1 MALWTPAD
9 TTEALWLDGA
19 DSSTITLVSSAVS
32 QWNDKSG
39 NARNVSQS
47 TSTAR
52 PAYLTAGFGG
62 KNCLDFDGGDFLSR
76 STGVTTGTY
85 TGAFN
90 VYYVASRDSSPNGCL
105 ITERTSSLV
114 GTSQW
119 GSDVGLYFISSD
131 GANAASNHR
140 IAQADFDNLST
151 SGGLVSHFHS
161 PGLRDLLW
169 LNGSSVSVVAGTAS
183 NITGTAG
190 LIIGRREGSFFFW
203 DGKICEIIV
212 VTTSQTTAQ
221 RQQIEGYL
229 AWKWGLQNS
238 LPVGHPYKN
247 GPPTK
252 GGNAAV
258 HFFTFGY

>member
-19 DSSTITLVSSAVS
+19 DSTTVTLSGTAVT

-39 NARNVSQS
+39 NGRHVSQS

-52 PAYLTAGFGG
+52 PAYLTAGFSG

-105 ITERTSSLV
+105 ITERVSSLV

-131 GANAASNHR
+131 GANTASNHR
-140 IAQADFDNLST
+140 IGLADFNNLST
-151 SGGLVSHFHS
+151 GGGLVSHFHS
-161 PGLRDLLW
+161 PGSRDLLW
-169 LNGSSVSVVAGTAS
+169 LNGTSVTVLAGTAS
-183 NITGTAG
+183 NITGSAG
-190 LIIGRREGSFFFW
+190 LRIGTREFGGFSW

-221 RQQIEGYL
+221 RQQFEGYL
-229 AWKWGLQNS
+229 AWKWGLQGS
-238 LPVGHPYKN
+238 LPNDHPYKN
-247 GPPTK
+247 GPPVI
-252 GGNAAV
+252 GGSAAV